1 MISILA
7 ESKFIAFTNDAWKRF
22 WDMDWN
28 VMLLLQVK
36 TVTILNTSSIVRA
49 PIYTHK
55 NAQVDPKGQTA
66 KSTQGFDLE
75 LTLTFYLEN

>member
-55 NAQVDPKGQTA
+55 NA
-66 KSTQGFDLE
+66 
-75 LTLTFYLEN
+75 